1 MKSLCNHYVS
11 ECVCNVP
18 TCVCVQILSDSEKRR
33 NYDVTGR
40 VGDPPHQSSGFPQ
53 GHGFTFTQGG
63 FRFFFPSGS
72 TQRSDGINTAQFYD
86 EVLVQSHHKPYLLN
100 FYTDFCM
107 QCADVE
113 VIWKALHKVHYTMC
127 TLYVLSSHT
136 VLLHAKAR
144 QITVWLLRV
153 EINYLGSL

>member
-1 MKSLCNHYVS
+1 MYVQ
-11 ECVCNVP
+11 V
-18 TCVCVQILSDSEKRR
+18 LSDSEKRR

-40 VGDPPHQSSGFPQ
+40 VGDPSHQSSGFPQ

-113 VIWKALHKVHYTMC
+113 VIWKALHKVHR
-127 TLYVLSSHT
+127 TLYIITYITTEHSYCT
-136 VLLHAKAR
+136 VHVRSIDYNVVVEVCVCVCVICVSLFTLLVSVCLK
-144 QITVWLLRV
+144 
-153 EINYLGSL
+153 